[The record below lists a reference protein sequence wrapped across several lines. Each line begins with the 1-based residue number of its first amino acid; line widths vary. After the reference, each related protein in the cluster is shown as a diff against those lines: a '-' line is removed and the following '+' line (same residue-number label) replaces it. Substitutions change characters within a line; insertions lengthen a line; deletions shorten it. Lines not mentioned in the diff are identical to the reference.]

1 MNATSLPL
9 ATNTFATSLSLGM
22 RVTHPPKNEVAT
34 LEPLFNYVTTF
45 IGMQLS
51 AVEKFQLQKT
61 FKMKTLR
68 RRQFFL
74 QEGDVCKHIGFI
86 VKGAM
91 RMFSINEKGQES
103 IINFGLE
110 NNWMMDQE
118 SFSMLIPSRYHIE
131 AMEDT
136 ELLIVSNSQLQ
147 LLMDEI
153 PAIDRM
159 MRLTDRQKLISTQ
172 QRVHAA
178 ISMTA
183 EERYHNLLTAHPEYT
198 QRFSQN
204 MIAAYLGI
212 KSETLSRIRKR

>member
-1 MNATSLPL
+1 
-9 ATNTFATSLSLGM
+9 
-22 RVTHPPKNEVAT
+22 
-34 LEPLFNYVTTF
+34 
-45 IGMQLS
+45 
-51 AVEKFQLQKT
+51 
-61 FKMKTLR
+61 
-68 RRQFFL
+68 
-74 QEGDVCKHIGFI
+74 
-86 VKGAM
+86 M

-131 AMEDT
+131 AVEDT

>member
-9 ATNTFATSLSLGM
+9 ATNTFATSLSLGL
-22 RVTHPPKNEVAT
+22 RVIYPQKNEVAT

>member
-22 RVTHPPKNEVAT
+22 RVIYPQKNEVAT

-118 SFSMLIPSRYHIE
+118 SFSMLIPSRYHIV